1 MTRKVTKREK
11 FRNVCEEVNDNFL
24 DYDEPLDEAYSEI
37 INLEIGE
44 VYLLHHEDDDVFLAF
59 EREAYCLWIWNVDW
73 AEFWHRG
80 KWHEVLE
87 SGRYKEDNLITYR
100 CSNTS
105 LNNREIKNFYK
116 KKEAIKR
123 KEYVPRFTN
132 TEPQEYIFPEQK
144 ED

>member
-1 MTRKVTKREK
+1 MKRKLTKREK

-73 AEFWHRG
+73 AEFWQNVNGNGPLNKERLHTRAQAYEDG
-80 KWHEVLE
+80 AWVREGVLAYA
-87 SGRYKEDNLITYR
+87 R
-100 CSNTS
+100 
-105 LNNREIKNFYK
+105 
-116 KKEAIKR
+116 KKELK
-123 KEYVPRFTN
+123 KD
-132 TEPQEYIFPEQK
+132 QK
-144 ED
+144 K